1 MIWTIDYCVE
11 RYAKDTSLMGF
22 ACGRRCLQKY
32 EPCIYSVDND
42 MLSIKGIGCHID
54 IDFQTNE
61 IIHYLDRE
69 IAMEDVR
76 AVTDLYF
83 NEMDNKQIFDGFH
96 VQWNMITA
104 FLIPMIRAKSEMG
117 SKEWV
122 EYLNGYVGSIT
133 NNLCSYIKQGK
144 YCYFYHKYSK
154 NDIEVISCEKMIKK
168 YIKETPGSIDKSI
181 LLNTEHYGVTLYN
194 ALLKNGIIASNK
206 FNMD

>member
-1 MIWTIDYCVE
+1 MRLVRLQVGFDIGNGGTNMIWTIDYCVE

-76 AVTDLYF
+76 A
-83 NEMDNKQIFDGFH
+83 DG
-96 VQWNMITA
+96 
-104 FLIPMIRAKSEMG
+104 
-117 SKEWV
+117 
-122 EYLNGYVGSIT
+122 
-133 NNLCSYIKQGK
+133 
-144 YCYFYHKYSK
+144 
-154 NDIEVISCEKMIKK
+154 
-168 YIKETPGSIDKSI
+168 
-181 LLNTEHYGVTLYN
+181 
-194 ALLKNGIIASNK
+194 
-206 FNMD
+206 